1 MERLR
6 KAFIIS
12 IMFVTVLSMSV
23 VVAPQAGATAS
34 AGDLIKMDGLSSV
47 YYLGA
52 DSKRYVFP
60 NEQTYFS
67 WYSDFSGVVTIPQSE
82 LESYPLGANVTV
94 RPGTKLV
101 KITTDPKVYAV
112 ESNGTLVHVPDETTA
127 IALYGANWAQR
138 VIDVPD
144 GFFTNYTVSSATVS
158 ATAYPEGSLVKYGDS
173 ATVYYI
179 AADGTA
185 RAISDEAA
193 FLGNRFKWS
202 DVITA
207 TIAMPAVGTALAAAE
222 AVLTDTAS
230 GAGGTPVDPL
240 VGTGLTVALASDTP
254 ASATT
259 LTETTNADG
268 AQALIPVTKVN
279 FTAASDGS
287 VKVTNLK
294 FKRGGI
300 PSADADFAEF
310 YLYDGT
316 TLLAKYSSISTGVLS
331 FNNTAGLFTVAA
343 GTTKGITLKVNLGIA
358 CTASRT
364 YKFDVLASSDVTTDG
379 AAVSGSFPITGNTM
393 STAEVADLGKF
404 TVATSANSSA
414 PDPGTVG
421 HTLWKFTAAAA
432 DQNINVEMLKFTV
445 IGTVDAT
452 DLANFK
458 LEVAG
463 VQIGSTVAAMASDKT
478 ITFNFDTPYAIT
490 KGNTKTVSLKGDVI
504 GGTSRTYQIYLNNKE
519 DMMVKDAEYGVYVT
533 PNQEDAWTD
542 INAATAT
549 TINAGSL
556 TVSKNVNSPSGNMAL
571 GATNVEIGQFDF
583 KSTGEDIKIDNVYI
597 YVDMSSSDDGLY
609 QVKLYVDG
617 SQVGTAANLG
627 EAAATAV
634 STGNSFIVPAG
645 TTKTLVVKADMKD
658 DDGGA
663 LTANETLAFQLGNVK
678 STDYTKQTSGGTST
692 TGTASANTL
701 TIKTGTLTA
710 AENLSFGD
718 RSSTAPTGVV
728 NATGVKIASFTLTAG
743 AGEAVTVT
751 QITLEDYSA
760 TTLMSANFQ
769 NLKIKNGSTQLG
781 NTIGNLNTTA
791 GDYDFSPSPAVNI
804 AAGQQYVVDVYA
816 DIKSGATKT
825 AMNHYGIQFDTVT
838 ATGDTTSTDA
848 SYTSVFELQTIY
860 VASVGN
866 LYISDDADTPI
877 AQQLVMGA
885 TDQEVARFKLEANA
899 SEDLNITQLVI
910 SDNTSSAAT
919 GTLMN
924 IKIYDGTTLIG
935 GPVQLDTS
943 SATTTYAHAVFSGIN
958 LTIPANGSKVIT
970 VKADVAT
977 AASGATSASTH
988 TFAMLIDNGITSTET
1003 VTVKGSQSGTVLTAA
1018 LDTIDF
1024 YSTTD
1029 AVADADQSGSAMTV
1043 YRTKISVTWASDT
1056 PQGSSVG
1063 GDDYTVAKINI
1074 TNSLNAGNYTATIA
1088 ALNFAIS
1095 HTGISLTAN
1104 RELKIY
1110 KDSITTGN
1118 LLETTSWL
1126 GSATENFGNTA
1137 ITDAG
1142 MIDAQISAGATKLF
1156 IITMDTQDAGSTDS
1170 LSINVASDDVTWEDS
1185 TTSDI
1190 TSVNTLPLQPK
1201 SLTY

>member
-1 MERLR
+1 M
-6 KAFIIS
+6 
-12 IMFVTVLSMSV
+12 TVLSMSV

-112 ESNGTLVHVPDETTA
+112 ESNGTLVHVPSEATATT
-127 IALYGANWAQR
+127 LYGANWAQR

-158 ATAYPEGSLVKYGDS
+158 ATAYPEGSLVKFGDS
-173 ATVYYI
+173 ADVYYI

-185 RAISDEAA
+185 RAISDEVA
-193 FLGNRFKWS
+193 FEANRFKWA

-207 TIAMPAVGTALAAAE
+207 TIAMPTVGTAIAGAE
-222 AVLTDTAS
+222 TALTDTSS
-230 GAGGTPVDPL
+230 GAGGTAGA
-240 VGTGLTVALASDTP
+240 GTGLTVALASDTP

-259 LTETTNADG
+259 LIDATAAQG

-331 FNNTAGLFTVAA
+331 FNNAAGLFTVAA
-343 GTTKGITLKVNLGIA
+343 GTTKGITLKVNLDKD
-358 CTASRT
+358 TDASIT

-379 AAVSGSFPITGNTM
+379 ATVSGSFPITGNSMT
-393 STAEVADLGKF
+393 TADVSDLGRVTF
-404 TVATSANSSA
+404 THSSNSSA

-421 HTLWKFTAAAA
+421 HTLWKFTAASA
-432 DQNINVEMLKFTV
+432 DQDIQIEMLKFTM

-452 DLANFK
+452 DLTNFK

-478 ITFNFDTPYAIT
+478 ITFDFATPYKIE
-490 KGNTKTVSLKGDVI
+490 KGNTKTISLKGDVA
-504 GGTSRTYQIYLNNKE
+504 GGTSRTYQAYLNNKE
-519 DMMVKDAEYGVYVT
+519 DMTVKDVEYNVYIT
-533 PNQEDAWTD
+533 PNQADTWTD
-542 INAATAT
+542 INAAAAT
-549 TINAGSL
+549 IINAGSL
-556 TVSKNVNSPSGNMAL
+556 TVSKNTASPSGNVAL
-571 GATNVEIGQFDF
+571 GATNVEIGRFDF
-583 KSTGEDIKIDNVYI
+583 KATSEDIKVDTI
-597 YVDMSSSDDGLY
+597 YLYEDLSTSSGLY
-609 QVKLYVDG
+609 QVKMYVDG
-617 SQVGTAANLG
+617 SQIGTAVNTT
-627 EAAATAV
+627 EITSATTSV
-634 STGNSFIVPAG
+634 GNAFIIPAG
-645 TTKTLVVKADMKD
+645 TTKTLVVKADMKEAD
-658 DDGGA
+658 ATA
-663 LTANETLAFQLGNVK
+663 LTANETLAFQLGNIY
-678 STDYTKQTSGGTST
+678 SASYTKQTSGGTDT
-692 TGTASANTL
+692 TGIVSANTL
-701 TIKTGTLTA
+701 TVKTGTLTA

-743 AGEAVTVT
+743 AGEAVTIT
-751 QITLEDYSA
+751 QITLADDA
-760 TTLMSANFQ
+760 TTLMSSNFQ
-769 NLKIKNGSTQLG
+769 NLKIKNGTTQLG

-816 DIKSGATKT
+816 DIKSSATLT
-825 AMNHYGIQFDTVT
+825 AMSHKGIHFAAVT
-838 ATGDTTSTDA
+838 ATGDTTSVDA
-848 SYTSVFELQTIY
+848 SYNPTDFELQTIY

-885 TDQEVARFKLEANA
+885 TDQEVARFKLEASA
-899 SEDLNITQLVI
+899 SESLDITQLVI

-958 LTIPANGSKVIT
+958 LTVPANGSKVIT
-970 VKADVAT
+970 VKADIAT

-1018 LDTIDF
+1018 ADTIDF
-1024 YSTTD
+1024 YSSTD
-1029 AVADADQSGSAMTV
+1029 AVGDVDQSGSAMTV

-1095 HTGISLTAN
+1095 HTGISLTAD

-1118 LLETTSWL
+1118 LLETTSWI
-1126 GSATENFGNTA
+1126 GSATQNFGNTA